1 MLIIVILCR
10 ILVILVADQDRKME
24 LSPQF
29 FPLHSHV
36 DCRRTMFRLF
46 ELDSFTGDINLS
58 IIHSGSRTNFHMHHQ
73 QTDLVGVIC
82 GELDWFMCTE
92 PASKGGKIVRV
103 HLNPH
108 ILATQGLLKVPPRV
122 YHASF
127 NDFGKDAYLI
137 YKIDQHY
144 NPMDEFRLTWQE
156 SEFAWEREVK

>member
-73 QTDLVGVIC
+73 QT
-82 GELDWFMCTE
+82 TE